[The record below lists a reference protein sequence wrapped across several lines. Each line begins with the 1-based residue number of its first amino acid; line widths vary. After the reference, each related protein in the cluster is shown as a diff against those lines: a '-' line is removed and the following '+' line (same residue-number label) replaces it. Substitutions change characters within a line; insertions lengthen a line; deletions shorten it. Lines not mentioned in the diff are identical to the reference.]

1 MLAAM
6 PLTSSLYSGFTGV
19 AWAVEL
25 VDGLLGGDGEDR
37 NGDID
42 EGADEAAAAVPGR
55 TTWST
60 GSPG

>member
-1 MLAAM
+1 
-6 PLTSSLYSGFTGV
+6 
-19 AWAVEL
+19 